1 MTKKL
6 VWFGV
11 AIMSTLLV
19 LVILWQ
25 FRTPVVYLLV
35 SLALAAAVRPVVK
48 RWGRQGFIVR
58 LALIFLFVVSLGSF
72 GFLFVLGSGSA
83 LSEINQLAK
92 TVAVQDEWILPEWLG
107 NSIQLPLAERLPS
120 PSELFAAFT
129 GDQGQLVLPA
139 ILGFTRGIT
148 GLMSGVLVILLLSFY
163 WSLNQVHFE
172 RLWLSL
178 LPPGQRTRARNIWQT
193 IEADLG
199 VYIRSQVVLSL
210 LAGLL
215 LGLGYW
221 ALGSHYPTLLGLT
234 GALAY
239 LIPMVG
245 VGMAVVLPLSI
256 GLLASVQLGLSIA
269 LYTLVVLIALEVWV
283 KPRLFNHRQYNPI
296 LTVVILIAMAKSFGL
311 IGIIAAPP
319 LSAAIQILWS
329 RLVVHRMV
337 PGSASQLSDLQERY
351 ILLRAAVQAMNE
363 LPSPLVT
370 SSMERLTRL
379 IEKAQPDLLKDLPAE
394 PSERSNFDFPQLV
407 EIKIPSQADVP
418 EGSIS

>member
-256 GLLASVQLGLSIA
+256 GLLASVQLGLSTA

-296 LTVVILIAMAKSFGL
+296 LTVVILIAMAKSFGF

-363 LPSPLVT
+363 PPSPLVT

-379 IEKAQPDLLKDLPAE
+379 IEKAQPVLLEDLPAE

-407 EIKIPSQADVP
+407 EVKIPSQADVP

>member
-1 MTKKL
+1 
-6 VWFGV
+6 
-11 AIMSTLLV
+11 

-256 GLLASVQLGLSIA
+256 GLLASVQLGLSTA

-296 LTVVILIAMAKSFGL
+296 LTVVILIAMAKSFGF

-363 LPSPLVT
+363 PPSPLVT

-379 IEKAQPDLLKDLPAE
+379 IEKAQPVLLEDLPAE

-407 EIKIPSQADVP
+407 EVKIPSQADVP